1 MRFVVKWEVEHYDA
15 DVKQYCDVP
24 EDELVEKLLSN
35 LEEVKSRGGTLY
47 VFGNA
52 TSKIKI
58 EKGKFMNMPD
68 CGYYNAPIV
77 YTIPLQ
83 ILAYEVACSIGT
95 DLDQPRNLAK
105 SVTVE

>member
-1 MRFVVKWEVEHYDA
+1 MTPVVA
-15 DVKQYCDVP
+15 LAP

-58 EKGKFMNMPD
+58 EKGKFEKNREEYIKKYGDRKERKRPKD
-68 CGYYNAPIV
+68 KKHGN
-77 YTIPLQ
+77 
-83 ILAYEVACSIGT
+83 
-95 DLDQPRNLAK
+95 N
-105 SVTVE
+105 